1 MDLDLLVSI
10 MTYMFIPFLEDF
22 SPSERGL
29 WRLRLSNSLRK
40 TMRDSQPTEIN
51 RNSSV
56 DFSGL

>member
-10 MTYMFIPFLEDF
+10 MTNMFIPFLEDF
-22 SPSERGL
+22 SPSEKVS

-40 TMRDSQPTEIN
+40 TMRDSRPTEIN